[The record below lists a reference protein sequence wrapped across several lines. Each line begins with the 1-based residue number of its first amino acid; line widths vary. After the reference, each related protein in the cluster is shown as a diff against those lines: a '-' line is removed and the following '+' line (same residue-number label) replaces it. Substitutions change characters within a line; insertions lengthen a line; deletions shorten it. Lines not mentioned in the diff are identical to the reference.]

1 MPVRSS
7 PKVSSI
13 VTLTRVADARGM
25 AEKAVDV
32 ESENKTREKTSSGRS
47 MTEGGARDGGRRAGS
62 YYGERRGRGAGQ
74 SNAWRARSSWRREKK
89 ERREKESIRTGRAG
103 VGSAKARVGSHW
115 LPLARVATGAISFGR
130 STRQPITPPLIFRRP
145 YSLPASGTSSRDRA
159 LSPVPPSATFC

>member
-1 MPVRSS
+1 M
-7 PKVSSI
+7 
-13 VTLTRVADARGM
+13 
-25 AEKAVDV
+25 E
-32 ESENKTREKTSSGRS
+32 REGKER
-47 MTEGGARDGGRRAGS
+47 EGGGAEQRLACPLELEEREE
-62 YYGERRGRGAGQ
+62 GE
-74 SNAWRARSSWRREKK
+74 E
-89 ERREKESIRTGRAG
+89 ESIRTGRAG